1 MIVECSNCGNAEHP
15 QGSIYC
21 IICGEKLEGVSGMN
35 QETKQLTNEEILC
48 EQLALLAENS
58 KRTVDGIELHQI
70 SMAMIEIFKALK

>member
-1 MIVECSNCGNAEHP
+1 
-15 QGSIYC
+15 
-21 IICGEKLEGVSGMN
+21 MN